1 MPAKV
6 GEFASAGLH
15 DPKLIRLDAELKLN
29 KKLKLSNI
37 FCRTEEKYSILS
49 YIFRHIFDSE
59 SEQTILFTATKY
71 HVEFISKLLNELS
84 IPNSYLYSS
93 LNQGQR
99 IKNMDEFRSGNS
111 RVLVCTDVA
120 ARGVDIP
127 ELDNVLH
134 FHFPSNGKTFIH
146 RCGRTCRAG
155 SSKGTSL
162 SVLSPDEVPY
172 AVEVMTYVEKKE
184 VLDNE
189 VFQIPH
195 DEINVFTDIVNKKC
209 NSNGDL
215 EYLRKLATKSE
226 SKYTKSRGSASPPAV
241 REAKILTESW
251 SKGNIPVHPCCD
263 ISEQDEERLKFLAA
277 IKNYSSRSTI
287 FEINTTRNT
296 LDKAK
301 VMENKRKKSKINKL
315 NREKLKEN
323 IPEEFDNLNKQ
334 DKVIVTKQSDS
345 SSLGFVPEK
354 EDEMMQMLKRRAGIK
369 ARVEKRWNGKKYVR
383 KDAGNTKLM
392 KTESGQKIKASFKNK
407 KYEKWIRSQKL
418 NVGGQVAD
426 DHEPPIKKMKSG
438 KNEIK
443 NTQQIVKFR
452 KEKIK
457 KMEKANY
464 DKMKHKQR
472 KNNAKKKGKK

>member
-1 MPAKV
+1 MAVPGPTSWESFNFSDDVLEKIKAAKYETPTQIQQQAIPSILDGKDIIAMARTGSGKTAAFLLPLIEKLSKSRKIPSSSSPGSSVRALIVSPTRELALQTLKFAQQFSDELNFKTVVGGELMATQFAALHSSNTDVIIAVPGRLMHIFTEMSLNSLPNIEYLVFDEADRLFEQNFQVQLTEILARCTCEHRQTLLFSATMPPKV

-29 KKLKLSNI
+29 EKLKLSNI

-49 YIFRHIFDSE
+49 YIFRHIFDTE

-99 IKNMDEFRSGNS
+99 IKNMEDFRSGNS
-111 RVLVCTDVA
+111 RVLVCTDLA

-172 AVEVMTYVEKKE
+172 AVEVMTYVEKEE
-184 VLDNE
+184 VLDNG

-215 EYLRKLATKSE
+215 EYW
-226 SKYTKSRGSASPPAV
+226 
-241 REAKILTESW
+241 KI
-251 SKGNIPVHPCCD
+251 
-263 ISEQDEERLKFLAA
+263 
-277 IKNYSSRSTI
+277 Y
-287 FEINTTRNT
+287 
-296 LDKAK
+296 
-301 VMENKRKKSKINKL
+301 
-315 NREKLKEN
+315 
-323 IPEEFDNLNKQ
+323 
-334 DKVIVTKQSDS
+334 
-345 SSLGFVPEK
+345 
-354 EDEMMQMLKRRAGIK
+354 
-369 ARVEKRWNGKKYVR
+369 Y
-383 KDAGNTKLM
+383 
-392 KTESGQKIKASFKNK
+392 
-407 KYEKWIRSQKL
+407 Y
-418 NVGGQVAD
+418 
-426 DHEPPIKKMKSG
+426 
-438 KNEIK
+438 
-443 NTQQIVKFR
+443 
-452 KEKIK
+452 
-457 KMEKANY
+457 
-464 DKMKHKQR
+464 
-472 KNNAKKKGKK
+472 